1 MYKRQ
6 LGGDAADFS
15 SFSITRTTDPLLRD
29 EYWTVIPLDA
39 ASFPSD
45 VESLRF
51 FDVLAVDGFDMGTL
65 TQRQQDA
72 LDGWLK
78 GGGVAVVGG
87 GGKAAENFGFFE
99 RYTGAVSYT
108 HLLGAPKGKDA
119 ELFAQ
124 AAERAADAAECYISE
139 GPERAMN
146 KYNRKAQ

>member
-1 MYKRQ
+1 MVDGETVAQREVQ
-6 LGGDAADFS
+6 PSGTIDPSSLNVGALGGDAADFS

-87 GGKAAENFGFFE
+87 GGKAAEM
-99 RYTGAVSYT
+99 Y
-108 HLLGAPKGKDA
+108 
-119 ELFAQ
+119 
-124 AAERAADAAECYISE
+124 
-139 GPERAMN
+139 N
-146 KYNRKAQ
+146 KVA